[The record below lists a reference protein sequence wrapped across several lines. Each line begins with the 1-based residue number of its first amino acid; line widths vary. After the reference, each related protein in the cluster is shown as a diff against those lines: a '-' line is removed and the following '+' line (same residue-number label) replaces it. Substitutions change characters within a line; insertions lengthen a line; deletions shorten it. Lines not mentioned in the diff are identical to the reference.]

1 MYAFK
6 KLDHQRKRDL
16 SVMQHRVSCQT
27 WASTGLCTGGLRFLS
42 TSSPLSSFSS
52 PQILSQLV
60 NSLFVGEKP
69 VKKIQNS
76 GMAFKQM
83 EQISQ
88 FLKAAEAY
96 GVSKTD
102 MFQTVDLWEGQ
113 QTANAA
119 IISRRKTKQ
128 SLDFRM

>member
-1 MYAFK
+1 
-6 KLDHQRKRDL
+6 
-16 SVMQHRVSCQT
+16 MQHPVSCQT
-27 WASTGLCTGGLRFLS
+27 LACTGRCTGGLRFLS
-42 TSSPLSSFSS
+42 TSSPVSSFSS

-119 IISRRKTKQ
+119 IISHRKTKQ

>member
-1 MYAFK
+1 M
-6 KLDHQRKRDL
+6 
-16 SVMQHRVSCQT
+16 
-27 WASTGLCTGGLRFLS
+27 
-42 TSSPLSSFSS
+42 
-52 PQILSQLV
+52 
-60 NSLFVGEKP
+60 NSLFVGDKP

-119 IISRRKTKQ
+119 NVSGRKTKH
-128 SLDFRM
+128 SLDLRMRYSE